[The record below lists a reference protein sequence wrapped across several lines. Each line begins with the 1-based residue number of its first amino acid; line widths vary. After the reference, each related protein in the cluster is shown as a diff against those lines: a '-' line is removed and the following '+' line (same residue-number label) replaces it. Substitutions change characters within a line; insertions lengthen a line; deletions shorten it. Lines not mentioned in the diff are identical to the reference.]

1 MFIFYCLVKK
11 LQIVQTQTKN
21 QQPSGLDRWVPMW
34 VILGVI
40 LGLVILGVVSHDV
53 PLLIELVIFRNLCGD
68 HLLRSV
74 QKVKPGFP
82 RIDTPNCDA
91 TPFPPVRSKL
101 HVAIHVINVLPDGIE
116 RSVWVVRHGPGD
128 VTIDLLSVRIVH
140 GSFCAR
146 VVMRLSR
153 IRDLR
158 GNTLSS
164 SLFSCAF
171 SLAFA
176 FRSS

>member
-1 MFIFYCLVKK
+1 
-11 LQIVQTQTKN
+11 
-21 QQPSGLDRWVPMW
+21 MW

-40 LGLVILGVVSHDV
+40 LGFVILGVVSHDV
-53 PLLIELVIFRNLCGD
+53 PLLIELVILRNLCGD
-68 HLLRSV
+68 HLLRSF

-82 RIDTPNCDA
+82 RIDAPNCDP

-101 HVAIHVINVLPDGIE
+101 HVAIHVINVLPDAIE

-153 IRDLR
+153 IRDPR

-164 SLFSCAF
+164 SLFSSAF